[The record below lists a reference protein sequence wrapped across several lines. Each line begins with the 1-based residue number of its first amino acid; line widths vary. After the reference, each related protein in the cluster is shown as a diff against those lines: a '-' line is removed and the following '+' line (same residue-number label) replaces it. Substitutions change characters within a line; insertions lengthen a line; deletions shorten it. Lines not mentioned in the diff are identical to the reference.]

1 MIAINQRRAL
11 AVLLF
16 ASAILVL
23 IGCIFI
29 YSSSSVFALE
39 SHGYAHYFVYRQLL
53 AAIASIV
60 LMKIIA
66 HIPLSW
72 LSALTPCAFI
82 ASLMVMSIP
91 FLLPSH
97 ARIING
103 SARWITFMGNSLQPI
118 EFTRVIFILMLA
130 YIMSTTSFLHQT
142 FWHCI
147 MIITTITAPLIIL
160 LLLQPDF
167 GQAFLCTATALLMFS
182 IVHKDLKN
190 MWMLLG
196 AALSATGLLII
207 MKPYRLRRLLTF
219 LHPWKDPQ
227 GSGFQI
233 IQSLIA
239 IGSGGITGMGI
250 GQSRQK
256 FFYLPMQHTDFI
268 FSIIA
273 EETGLLGPCLLIF
286 LYSVIL
292 YCGIYL
298 ACHATNRFSQLA
310 LFGYTTCLSIQ
321 TMINLAVTT
330 GLAPTK
336 GIGLPFVSYG
346 MSSLI
351 AHGCMLGIII
361 ICVRGTT
368 SCEQRTEFRYSTA
381 ID

>member
-1 MIAINQRRAL
+1 MITIYQKRAL
-11 AVLLF
+11 AVLVC
-16 ASAILVL
+16 ASTILIL

-29 YSSSSVFALE
+29 YSSSSIFALE
-39 SHGYAHYFVYRQLL
+39 RHGYAHYFVYRQLL
-53 AAIASIV
+53 AAGVSLVIMS
-60 LMKIIA
+60 IIA
-66 HIPLSW
+66 HIPLPW
-72 LSALTPCAFI
+72 IHTLTPCMFVC
-82 ASLMVMSIP
+82 SLLVMCIP
-91 FLLPSH
+91 FILPSH
-97 ARIING
+97 ARVING

-118 EFTRVIFILMLA
+118 EFTRVVFILMLA
-130 YIMSTTSFLHQT
+130 YIMSNKMFAYQT
-142 FWHCI
+142 FWRCI
-147 MIITTITAPLIIL
+147 ISIATITAPLVIL

-167 GQAFLCTATALLMFS
+167 GQAFLCTATALLMFL
-182 IVHKDLKN
+182 IVHNDLKK
-190 MWMLLG
+190 MGILLCG
-196 AALSATGLLII
+196 ALSGAGLLVI

-219 LHPWKDPQ
+219 LHPWTDPQ
-227 GSGFQI
+227 GAGFQI

-239 IGSGGITGMGI
+239 IGSGGITGIGI

-286 LYSVIL
+286 LYGVIL

-298 ACHATNRFSQLA
+298 AWHSHNLFSQLA
-310 LFGYTTCLSIQ
+310 LFGYTICLSLQAI
-321 TMINLAVTT
+321 INLAVVT

-361 ICVRGTT
+361 SCARNTT
-368 SCEQRTEFRYSTA
+368 SNSQ
-381 ID
+381 